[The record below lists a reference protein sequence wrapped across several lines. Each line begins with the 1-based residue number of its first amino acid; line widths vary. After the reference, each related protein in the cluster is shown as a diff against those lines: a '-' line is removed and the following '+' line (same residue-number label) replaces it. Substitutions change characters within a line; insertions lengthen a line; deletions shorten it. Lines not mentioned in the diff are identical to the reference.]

1 MNKYSEDNLIEQP
14 TKQLFAELGYE
25 VMDCFD
31 EVVGDNATLGRETY
45 RDVVLVPR
53 LREAIER
60 LNPNLPIES
69 IDTALRELTKDRS
82 ALHPTT
88 ANKEVYTLLKDG
100 VATSIRASDGSI
112 RGQNVKVID
121 WDTADNNDFFL
132 ASQFWVAGDLG
143 RKRPDLIGF
152 INGLPLVFIELKAL
166 HVSAKDAYDKNL
178 SDYKDTIPH
187 LFWYNAL
194 TILSNGTESRIGTI
208 SSAWEHFVEW
218 PKINSEGE
226 SRAVSLETMIRGTCE
241 KTRLLDIV
249 ENFTFFTDAFGSP
262 TKILAKNHQYLG
274 VNNAMQALQ
283 GLNENRGRLG
293 VFWHTQ
299 GSGKSYSMM
308 FFSQKVLRKMPGNWS
323 FVIVTDRQELDDQIY
338 KTFADGGVITETY
351 AQAESSAHLRR
362 LLSEDHRFVFSLIH
376 KFRTEP
382 GTQHPVLSERSDIIV
397 ITDEA
402 HRSQYDTLANNMRN
416 ALPNASFL
424 GFTGTPL
431 IVGEERTKEVF
442 GDYISIYDFRQSI
455 EDKSTVPLYYEN
467 RIPELQLTNEDLNE
481 DMEALLD
488 EASLDE
494 EQEERVERQFSRQHH
509 LITRE
514 ERLRTVA
521 RDLVNHFMARGHRGK
536 AMVVSIDKATAL
548 RMHDYV
554 SEYWQ
559 EYKQNLTNQR
569 NNSGDSLHKAVLDGQ
584 IAYMEETDM
593 ALVVS
598 SGQNEVSQMAQRG
611 LDIVPHRKRLV
622 SEDMEKKFK
631 DPDDPFRIVFV
642 CAMWMTGFDVPS
654 CSTIYLDKP
663 MRNHTL
669 MQTMARANRVFR
681 DKVNGLI
688 VDYVGIFRDLER
700 ALAIYGGGP
709 GGEGTT
715 PVLDKGRL
723 VETLRMAIQ
732 DVEEFLSVLNIN
744 LDTMQK
750 TQGFE
755 LVKLLDDAVE
765 VILGDEDTKKRYMA
779 LSADVNRLFKA
790 ILPDQR
796 ANEFIGRRSVI
807 REIERKLKSKSEPV
821 DISEFMDD
829 VETLLDLSIA
839 TEGYLIG
846 DGDNSDRI
854 VDLSKVDFDELSARF
869 KKEDRKNTE
878 VEKLRAA
885 IDRVLTKMV
894 EANRTRIDFKEK
906 FEELIAEYNSGS
918 KNVSELFDELV
929 ALAGELN
936 EEEQRHI
943 REGLTEE
950 ELAIFD
956 ILTRPDMNL
965 TEDEVESVRKVARN
979 LLNTLK
985 AEKLVLDW
993 KKRQNTMADVLVTIE
1008 KALDSGLPTKFDK
1021 EVYTTKCKS
1030 VFDHVYD
1037 SYLGEGGSVYEMAN
1051 E

>member
-1 MNKYSEDNLIEQP
+1 
-14 TKQLFAELGYE
+14 
-25 VMDCFD
+25 
-31 EVVGDNATLGRETY
+31 
-45 RDVVLVPR
+45 
-53 LREAIER
+53 
-60 LNPNLPIES
+60 
-69 IDTALRELTKDRS
+69 
-82 ALHPTT
+82 
-88 ANKEVYTLLKDG
+88 
-100 VATSIRASDGSI
+100 
-112 RGQNVKVID
+112 
-121 WDTADNNDFFL
+121 
-132 ASQFWVAGDLG
+132 
-143 RKRPDLIGF
+143 
-152 INGLPLVFIELKAL
+152 
-166 HVSAKDAYDKNL
+166 
-178 SDYKDTIPH
+178 
-187 LFWYNAL
+187 
-194 TILSNGTESRIGTI
+194 
-208 SSAWEHFVEW
+208 
-218 PKINSEGE
+218 
-226 SRAVSLETMIRGTCE
+226 
-241 KTRLLDIV
+241 
-249 ENFTFFTDAFGSP
+249 
-262 TKILAKNHQYLG
+262 
-274 VNNAMQALQ
+274 
-283 GLNENRGRLG
+283 
-293 VFWHTQ
+293 
-299 GSGKSYSMM
+299 
-308 FFSQKVLRKMPGNWS
+308 
-323 FVIVTDRQELDDQIY
+323 
-338 KTFADGGVITETY
+338 
-351 AQAESSAHLRR
+351 
-362 LLSEDHRFVFSLIH
+362 
-376 KFRTEP
+376 
-382 GTQHPVLSERSDIIV
+382 
-397 ITDEA
+397 
-402 HRSQYDTLANNMRN
+402 
-416 ALPNASFL
+416 
-424 GFTGTPL
+424 
-431 IVGEERTKEVF
+431 
-442 GDYISIYDFRQSI
+442 
-455 EDKSTVPLYYEN
+455 
-467 RIPELQLTNEDLNE
+467 
-481 DMEALLD
+481 
-488 EASLDE
+488 
-494 EQEERVERQFSRQHH
+494 
-509 LITRE
+509 
-514 ERLRTVA
+514 
-521 RDLVNHFMARGHRGK
+521 
-536 AMVVSIDKATAL
+536 
-548 RMHDYV
+548 
-554 SEYWQ
+554 
-559 EYKQNLTNQR
+559 
-569 NNSGDSLHKAVLDGQ
+569 
-584 IAYMEETDM
+584 
-593 ALVVS
+593 
-598 SGQNEVSQMAQRG
+598 
-611 LDIVPHRKRLV
+611 
-622 SEDMEKKFK
+622 
-631 DPDDPFRIVFV
+631 
-642 CAMWMTGFDVPS
+642 
-654 CSTIYLDKP
+654 
-663 MRNHTL
+663 

-1037 SYLGEGGSVYEMAN
+1037 SYLGEGRSLYEMAN